1 MNDPTTHKNTLP
13 TSSAK
18 GECCPDLKCESRIR
32 NNYFDGKRLTTDSFR
47 VEQTYALERRHL
59 LNRAIHGWGVVYG
72 YDVTSADSQ
81 AQKGGS
87 GKLNIGTG
95 LALDTCGR
103 ELLET
108 GTKIEFKNVVF

>member
-1 MNDPTTHKNTLP
+1 MNDPTTNKNTLP

-18 GECCPDLKCESRIR
+18 GECCTDLKCESAIR
-32 NNYFDGKRLTTDSFR
+32 NNYFDGKRLTTDWFS

-59 LNRAIHGWGVVYG
+59 LNRAIPGWGVVYG
-72 YDVTSADSQ
+72 YDVTSANSP

-87 GKLNIGTG
+87 GQLKIGAG

-108 GTKIEFKNVVF
+108 GTTIEFKN